1 MIVVLIVCQA
11 TGAWNIYRGG
21 IYLRNILVLVLTF
34 PRKILT
40 FSLLTFCLDL
50 QSTRNLKYF
59 FVSDLANDWMLCI
72 NRMSSHAFLI

>member
-1 MIVVLIVCQA
+1 MNDCSFDSLSSYWGVEYIQ
-11 TGAWNIYRGG
+11 GWY
-21 IYLRNILVLVLTF
+21 ILEEYTCT
-34 PRKILT
+34 RTYISKKNT

-50 QSTRNLKYF
+50 QNTRNLKYF